1 MHGFYI
7 DGRLDE
13 GTQQHDVVSPGTGE
27 VVATVA
33 WAGAQDAAR
42 ALESARAAF
51 PSWAAAGI
59 DERAGW
65 MARLRDAV
73 VAAQVELR
81 TAVQA
86 ETGKTWEQ
94 TEEDYQ
100 LLVDALEFYPG
111 AFRRMPAESIEDAA
125 GGYDHVLLREPVGV
139 AVAFL
144 AWNFPL
150 LNVAYKIGPAMAA
163 GCPIVIKPSAKTP
176 VAAYLVGRLCAE
188 IGLPAGVVS
197 ILSGDDAVVGD
208 ALSSSTIPALLTLIG
223 SNATARHI
231 MRTGST
237 SIKRYSLELGGNA
250 PAIVYEDADLE
261 RAADIIATLKFAN
274 AGQVCVTPNRVLVHE
289 KVAEDLTRRLAERAR
304 TTRVGVGAPG
314 EYDMGPLIDAGSARR
329 VAGLVE
335 DALASGA
342 RLVSGGN
349 APAGAPTDAYLE
361 PTIVEGVGPDMR
373 VYREEIFGP
382 VISLRTFGDK
392 DDVLAWANDTE
403 AGLTAYVFT
412 QDEERIARASAGLRF
427 GEIQVNG
434 VRYSIALPHGGFKQ
448 SGVGHDCSELA
459 LDDYL
464 AYKRVSR
471 PSVAG
476 GARTS

>member
-7 DGRLDE
+7 DGQLEE
-13 GTQQHDVVSPGTGE
+13 GSPHDVVSPGTGQ
-27 VVATVA
+27 VVARVA
-33 WAGAQDAAR
+33 WANAEDATR
-42 ALESARAAF
+42 ALEAAQAAF
-51 PSWAAAGI
+51 PTWAAAGI

-65 MARLRDAV
+65 IARLRDAV

-100 LLVDALEFYPG
+100 LLIDALEFYPE
-111 AFRRMPAESIEDAA
+111 AFRGLTAESIDDSKA
-125 GGYDHVLLREPVGV
+125 GYDHVLLREPVGV
-139 AVAFL
+139 AVAFI

-150 LNVAYKIGPAMAA
+150 LNLAYKIGPAMAA

-176 VAAYLVGRLCAE
+176 LAAYLVGELCHS

-197 ILSGDDAVVGD
+197 ILSGEDAVVGD

-250 PAIVYEDADLE
+250 PAIVYEDADLD
-261 RAADIIATLKFAN
+261 RAAEIIASLKFAH

-289 KVAEDLTRRLAERAR
+289 RVADELTSLLAERAR
-304 TTRVGVGAPG
+304 ATRVGVGAAG
-314 EYDMGPLIDAGSARR
+314 EFDMGPLIDAGSARR
-329 VAGLVE
+329 VGGLVD
-335 DALASGA
+335 DALAAGA
-342 RLVSGGN
+342 HLVSGGK
-349 APAGAPTDAYLE
+349 APVGAPTDAYLE
-361 PTIVEGVGPDMR
+361 PTIVAGVGPDMR

-382 VISLRTFGDK
+382 VIALRTFGDE

-412 QDEERIARASAGLRF
+412 QDEERIAAASAGLRF

-448 SGVGHDCSELA
+448 SGIGHDCSALA

-471 PSVAG
+471 PSVAS
-476 GARTS
+476 GARTI